1 MRNHLPTGPIVVAK
15 RKDGLG
21 QVKDWTHFEGKN
33 DFGLRAPDDEKAWV
47 GVYHYVEK
55 ITKEIFYFGFQMT
68 GADADKEVVG
78 RFISQDGE
86 DKFAFGQAYSKVESN
101 LVPTPNVVGL
111 SVRGGTVLVTAGGG
125 SDVVVSPSPVVI
137 ASSQRMETGTH
148 RVICRLFCPGS
159 GGARGNNRDSLSFKL
174 GSIGILRTNQ
184 VGDGPT
190 NAWVHRQDV
199 MEPWVKEETVFG
211 VEYNADE
218 RSLTIHGCSN
228 ISRSSRYNSNR
239 YTVVE
244 AQGDLFIAAE
254 LTPKACSV
262 AQTLLAVRNCDA
274 EEWEKFVQHTT
285 ESNSPMRGH
294 ADMVD
299 PMDAMEALND
309 AQEEMGGPQPFR
321 VIFRQAVRN
330 RRRERA
336 AQANLGEGNVDRA
349 QARAVERGPRL
360 MLRHFLPR
368 RVAVPQANNLA
379 GQPQANNPV
388 RQRGNGNYVDAA
400 AGQGAPQPVNNVQA
414 RVEIPPPRRIVR
426 AVRPVVRGGG
436 QVARALDEQ
445 EDMDIGYDS
454 EETIPLGPLEGDDE

>member
-1 MRNHLPTGPIVVAK
+1 MERVRDQLPTGPIVVGM

-21 QVKDWTHFEGKN
+21 QVKSWTYFEGKN
-33 DFGLRAPDDEKAWV
+33 DYGLRAPDDEKSWV
-47 GVYHYVEK
+47 GVLHYIEQ
-55 ITKEIFYFGFQMT
+55 ITKEIFYFGFH
-68 GADADKEVVG
+68 GADADKEGVG
-78 RFISQDGE
+78 RFLNQDSE

-101 LVPTPNVVGL
+101 LVPSPNVVGL

-137 ASSQRMETGTH
+137 ASSQRMETGMH

-159 GGARGNNRDSLSFKL
+159 GGARGNNRDAQSFKL

-218 RSLTIHGCSN
+218 RTLTIHGCSN

-244 AQGDLFIAAE
+244 APGDLYIAAE

-262 AQTLLAVRNCDA
+262 AQTLLTVRDCDA

-294 ADMVD
+294 ADMFD
-299 PMDAMEALND
+299 PMDAMEVLNN
-309 AQEEMGGPQPFR
+309 AQEEMGGPQPLR
-321 VIFRQAVRN
+321 VRHQIFRQAVRN

-336 AQANLGEGNVDRA
+336 ALANEGDDGNADRG
-349 QARAVERGPRL
+349 QARAVEGGRQL
-360 MLRHFLPR
+360 LRHFLPR
-368 RVAVPQANNLA
+368 RVVVAPQANNAA
-379 GQPQANNPV
+379 GQAQANNV
-388 RQRGNGNYVDAA
+388 AVAA
-400 AGQGAPQPVNNVQA
+400 AGQGRAQVQVRV
-414 RVEIPPPRRIVR
+414 RVEGEEMPPRRVVR
-426 AVRPVVRGGG
+426 AVRPVARGGG

-445 EDMDIGYDS
+445 GDMDIDYDS
-454 EETIPLGPLEGDDE
+454 EETIPLGPLEGDDDE

>member
-1 MRNHLPTGPIVVAK
+1 MERVRDQLPTGPIVVGM

-21 QVKDWTHFEGKN
+21 QVKSWTYFEGKN
-33 DFGLRAPDDEKAWV
+33 DYGLRAPDDEKSWV
-47 GVYHYVEK
+47 GVLHYIEQ
-55 ITKEIFYFGFQMT
+55 ITKEIFYFGFH
-68 GADADKEVVG
+68 GADADKEGVG
-78 RFISQDGE
+78 RFLNQDSE

-101 LVPTPNVVGL
+101 LVPSPNVVGL

-125 SDVVVSPSPVVI
+125 SDVVVSPSPVVL
-137 ASSQRMETGTH
+137 ASSQRMDTGIH

-159 GGARGNNRDSLSFKL
+159 GGPRGNNRDPQSFKL
-174 GSIGILRTNQ
+174 GSIGIIRTNQ

-211 VEYNADE
+211 VEYNADD

-244 AQGDLFIAAE
+244 AQGDLYIAAE

-262 AQTLLAVRNCDA
+262 AQTLLTVRACDA

-285 ESNSPMRGH
+285 EINSGN
-294 ADMVD
+294 ADMFD
-299 PMDAMEALND
+299 PMD

-321 VIFRQAVRN
+321 VMFHQAVRN

-336 AQANLGEGNVDRA
+336 ALANLGEGNADRGL
-349 QARAVERGPRL
+349 ARAVEGGPGQ

-368 RVAVPQANNLA
+368 GAVAPQANNA
-379 GQPQANNPV
+379 AWQPQANNPV

-400 AGQGAPQPVNNVQA
+400 AGQAAPQPDNNVQA

-426 AVRPVVRGGG
+426 AVRPVARGGG

-445 EDMDIGYDS
+445 GDMDIGYDS
-454 EETIPLGPLEGDDE
+454 EETIPLGPLVWDDE